1 MQNTNLE
8 DIKAEAM
15 TLARRTKHIANNLET
30 MAQELQQITQKID
43 DLTLKIANLQTTQQ
57 EAKPEQFNPLNPDLI
72 TEWVEYNGSDFDSD
86 IEEIMDCS
94 LNVNHYSSQVEVTI
108 EKEINDYNRDSLLS
122 DAITKYLEWAE
133 ERKNEVQE
141 DTNND

>member
-1 MQNTNLE
+1 MQNTQIE

-57 EAKPEQFNPLNPDLI
+57 EAKPDPSDPKLI
-72 TEWVEYNGSDFDSD
+72 EEWIEYNGSDFDSD

-94 LNVNHYSSQVEVTI
+94 LDVNHYSSQVEVTI
-108 EKEINDYNRDSLLS
+108 EKEINDYNRDSLLT
-122 DAITKYLEWAE
+122 DAITKYLEWAAE
-133 ERKNEVQE
+133 KKNEVQE

>member
-1 MQNTNLE
+1 MNYTQIE

-57 EAKPEQFNPLNPDLI
+57 EAKPDPSDPKLI
-72 TEWVEYNGSDFDSD
+72 EEWIEYNGSDFDSD

-94 LNVNHYSSQVEVTI
+94 LDVNHYSSQVEVTI
-108 EKEINDYNRDSLLS
+108 EKEINDYNRDSLLT
-122 DAITKYLEWAE
+122 DAITKYLEWAAE
-133 ERKNEVQE
+133 KKNEVKE